1 MATPFRLEQ
10 DLIQVHQ
17 LRDVLRRPAEL
28 PRRAEITVAS
38 YNVYNL
44 FGESAERPKP
54 EEQLDALGE
63 MVLKLNADII
73 SFAEVE
79 DVETLKNLFRSRVN
93 NDLEGDDKYDAFICV
108 PANDPRGINVAMA
121 TRLSVRGKMSFS
133 DREFG
138 SMEERATRFSR
149 DLLGVKIQ
157 ATPDADSSFLY
168 FAGHLKSKIGGER
181 AEEKR
186 RMEAGEVINILTEPT
201 FGDQPFMD
209 QRLLFAGD
217 MNDDPDSAVI
227 DVLKDGGLDD
237 LFAAVRP
244 NDTYPTS
251 LPRRRYPSTR
261 LDYLFASAAMKPR
274 VSRLQIRRD
283 DPADEASDHYP
294 ISAAVRVV

>member
-10 DLIQVHQ
+10 DLVQVQQ

-44 FGESAERPKP
+44 FGETSERPKP

-63 MVLKLNADII
+63 MILKLDADII

-79 DVETLKNLFRSRVN
+79 NVEALKSLFRSRVN
-93 NDLEGDDKYDAFICV
+93 KELEGDDKYDTFICV

-138 SMEERATRFSR
+138 SMEERATRFAR

-157 ATPDADSSFLY
+157 ATPDTDSSFLY
-168 FAGHLKSKIGGER
+168 FAGHLKSKIGGES

-186 RMEAGEVINILTEPT
+186 RMEASEVINILTEPT
-201 FGDQPFMD
+201 FGDQPFMA

-227 DVLKDGGLDD
+227 DVLTDGGLDD
-237 LFAAVRP
+237 LFAAVAP
-244 NDTYPTS
+244 NDTYPTN
-251 LPRRRYPSTR
+251 LPKRRYPSTR

-283 DPADEASDHYP
+283 EPSDAASDHYP
-294 ISAAVRVV
+294 ISASVRVV

>member
-1 MATPFRLEQ
+1 MATPFRMEQ
-10 DLIQVHQ
+10 DVVRVSR

-28 PRRAEITVAS
+28 ARRAEITVAS

-44 FGESAERPKP
+44 FGEDAERPKP

-63 MVLKLNADII
+63 MILKLNADII

-79 DVETLKNLFRSRVN
+79 NLETLKSLFQSRVN
-93 NDLEGDDKYDAFICV
+93 KKLEGDDKYDAFICV

-133 DREFG
+133 EREFG
-138 SMEERATRFSR
+138 PIDERATRFSR

-157 ATPDADSSFLY
+157 ATPDAESSFLY
-168 FAGHLKSKIGGER
+168 FAGHLKSKIGGKS

-186 RMEAGEVINILTEPT
+186 RMEAGEVIGILTEPT
-201 FGDQPFMD
+201 FSDRPFMD
-209 QRLLFAGD
+209 QKLLFAGD

-227 DVLKDGGLDD
+227 GVLRGGGLDD
-237 LFAAVRP
+237 LFAAVTP
-244 NDTYPTS
+244 NDTYPTN
-251 LPRRRYPSTR
+251 LPKRKYPSTR

-274 VSRLQIRRD
+274 VSGQRIRRD
-283 DPADEASDHYP
+283 DPADAASDHYP
-294 ISAAVRVV
+294 ISAVVSVV

>member
-1 MATPFRLEQ
+1 MASLFRLEQ
-10 DLIQVHQ
+10 DLVQVQQ

-63 MVLKLNADII
+63 MILKLDADMI

-79 DVETLKNLFRSRVN
+79 NVEALKSLFRSRVN
-93 NDLEGDDKYDAFICV
+93 KELEGDDKYDTFICV

-138 SMEERATRFSR
+138 PMEERATRFSR

-157 ATPDADSSFLY
+157 ATPDADASFLY
-168 FAGHLKSKIGGER
+168 FAGHLKSKIGGES
-181 AEEKR
+181 AESKR
-186 RMEAGEVINILTEPT
+186 RMEASEVISILTEPT
-201 FGDQPFMD
+201 FGDQPFMG

-237 LFAAVRP
+237 LFAAVTP
-244 NDTYPTS
+244 NDTYPTN
-251 LPRRRYPSTR
+251 LPKRRYPSTR

-283 DPADEASDHYP
+283 EPADAASDHYP

>member
-63 MVLKLNADII
+63 MILKLNADII

-79 DVETLKNLFRSRVN
+79 DVETLKSLFRSRVN
-93 NDLEGDDKYDAFICV
+93 NELEGDDKYDAFICV

-149 DLLGVKIQ
+149 DLLGVKISG
-157 ATPDADSSFLY
+157 DAGRRLELPVFRRASEIENRRRARGREAPY
-168 FAGHLKSKIGGER
+168 GG
-181 AEEKR
+181 R
-186 RMEAGEVINILTEPT
+186 R
-201 FGDQPFMD
+201 GDQHPHRAD
-209 QRLLFAGD
+209 LRR
-217 MNDDPDSAVI
+217 SAVH
-227 DVLKDGGLDD
+227 GSE
-237 LFAAVRP
+237 AAVR
-244 NDTYPTS
+244 
-251 LPRRRYPSTR
+251 R
-261 LDYLFASAAMKPR
+261 
-274 VSRLQIRRD
+274 
-283 DPADEASDHYP
+283 
-294 ISAAVRVV
+294 

>member
-1 MATPFRLEQ
+1 MASLFRLEQ
-10 DLIQVHQ
+10 DLVQVQQ

-63 MVLKLNADII
+63 MILKLDADII

-79 DVETLKNLFRSRVN
+79 NVEALKSLFRSRVN
-93 NDLEGDDKYDAFICV
+93 KELEGDDKYDTFICV

-138 SMEERATRFSR
+138 PMEKRATRFSR

-157 ATPDADSSFLY
+157 ATPDADFELFVFRRASEIENWRREGGIEAPY
-168 FAGHLKSKIGGER
+168 GGER
-181 AEEKR
+181 
-186 RMEAGEVINILTEPT
+186 
-201 FGDQPFMD
+201 GD
-209 QRLLFAGD
+209 
-217 MNDDPDSAVI
+217 
-227 DVLKDGGLDD
+227 
-237 LFAAVRP
+237 
-244 NDTYPTS
+244 
-251 LPRRRYPSTR
+251 
-261 LDYLFASAAMKPR
+261 
-274 VSRLQIRRD
+274 
-283 DPADEASDHYP
+283 
-294 ISAAVRVV
+294 

>member
-1 MATPFRLEQ
+1 
-10 DLIQVHQ
+10 
-17 LRDVLRRPAEL
+17 
-28 PRRAEITVAS
+28 
-38 YNVYNL
+38 
-44 FGESAERPKP
+44 
-54 EEQLDALGE
+54 
-63 MVLKLNADII
+63 
-73 SFAEVE
+73 
-79 DVETLKNLFRSRVN
+79 
-93 NDLEGDDKYDAFICV
+93 
-108 PANDPRGINVAMA
+108 
-121 TRLSVRGKMSFS
+121 SVRGKMSFS

-186 RMEAGEVINILTEPT
+186 RIEAGEVINILTEPT
-201 FGDQPFMD
+201 FGNQPFMD
-209 QRLLFAGD
+209 QKLLFAGD

-227 DVLKDGGLDD
+227 DVLKGGGLDD
-237 LFAAVRP
+237 LFAEVTP
-244 NDTYPTS
+244 NDTFPTTLS
-251 LPRRRYPSTR
+251 KQRYPSTR

-283 DPADEASDHYP
+283 EPADEASDHYP